1 VEPALG
7 LGVKS
12 GIQESNISTRRV
24 PVLKQMRAAAILVLV
39 MASAAHA
46 IVMVEETE
54 IDLGYTYRDEPRK
67 MVFEIRNA
75 ASDTLRI
82 YGVEPSCDCTTAEVV
97 PEAIGPDETG
107 RVLVFFDP
115 MGYEGRGRFQEYV
128 RLYTSDPQDSEIML
142 KFWVEIGIGPEPEPR
157 ALQFGSLCKDESDTM
172 SISIVPPPDA
182 ELRIA
187 DARSDTACVSV
198 ERVGTGEAG
207 RQEFRVIACNVE
219 GCGRIATFLTFETS
233 DTLRP
238 QIRVPVSVSM
248 MGSFIAEPDIV
259 AFGPTLPGSYVSQVV
274 KILSPRGKR
283 FTAPAVTT
291 TIEGLHP
298 EIAMTGDTCCELRLK
313 IAEDAPPGQV
323 SGSVLV
329 ETDCPD
335 EPPVEIKVNG
345 YIRKG

>member
-1 VEPALG
+1 M
-7 LGVKS
+7 
-12 GIQESNISTRRV
+12 
-24 PVLKQMRAAAILVLV
+24 LKPLRAAAIMVLIL
-39 MASAAHA
+39 ASAGHA

-54 IDLGYTYRDEPRK
+54 IDLGYTYRDEPQT
-67 MVFEIRNA
+67 MVFELKNA

-82 YGVEPSCDCTTAEVV
+82 YGIEPSCDCTTAEVV
-97 PEAIGPDETG
+97 PGSIGPDQTG

-115 MGYEGRGRFQEYV
+115 MGYEGRGRIQEFV
-128 RLYTSDPQDSEIML
+128 RISTSDAQDSEIML

-157 ALQFGSLCKDESDTM
+157 ALQFGSLCRDESDTLSL
-172 SISIVPPPDA
+172 SILPAPGT
-182 ELRIA
+182 ELKIA

-198 ERVGTGEAG
+198 QRAGKDEAG
-207 RQEFRVIACNVE
+207 RQEFKVIACNVE
-219 GCGRIATFLTFETS
+219 GCGRIATFVTFETS
-233 DTLRP
+233 DELRP

-248 MGSFIAEPDIV
+248 MGSFVADPDIV
-259 AFGPTLPGSYVSQVV
+259 AFGPTLPGSFVSQVV
-274 KILSPRGKR
+274 KIHSPRGKR
-283 FTAPAVTT
+283 FTAPVVTT
-291 TIEGLHP
+291 TIEGLRP
-298 EIAMTGDTCCELRLK
+298 EITMTGDTCCELRLK